1 MSDFDEKLR
10 LKEKAEEDRYF
21 AHRDRELIRALHE
34 ERARET
40 PDDDQLTHPSPERPA
55 ATTTGRDRAQDQAT
69 GYPGRLLAKVLRF
82 IKGGSG

>member
-21 AHRDRELIRALHE
+21 AHRDRELIQALHE
-34 ERARET
+34 KRARET
-40 PDDDQLTHPSPERPA
+40 PDDDQLADPSPERPA
-55 ATTTGRDRAQDQAT
+55 ATTAGHDRAQDQAT
-69 GYPGRLLAKVLRF
+69 GYPARLLAKVLRF